1 MKQIPMLDLK
11 AEYDYMKADIDAAL
25 EKCIGHQKW
34 IFGPEVKELEEKIA
48 EYTGVQY
55 CIGTSSGTEAL
66 VLSLRAMAIK
76 LKNQEYFDRT
86 DEIITTPF
94 TFTATGDAILRS
106 GATPVFVDID
116 PKTYNID
123 CDSIKKFLTST
134 STLDSSVVGIL
145 PVHIYGQACDMH
157 EIMTIANNHDLFVLE
172 DVAQAFG
179 GAWKGSAGPSHGST
193 SSPKML
199 GSIGTAGA
207 FSFFPSKNL
216 GGFGDGGMV
225 STDDADLAELVRML
239 LKHGGKDKY
248 NVDHIGYNARLD
260 TLQAAVLL
268 AKFKYIDEFN
278 DRRRKIAGFYNTGL
292 KDVADIV
299 LPVNHQL
306 STVDGSYHVYHQYTI
321 QTKKR
326 DEFQKYL
333 NENGISTMIYY
344 PVPLHH
350 MKVFKGRSRNAGSL
364 THSEEACKS
373 VLSLPIEP
381 LQSDDTTAYII
392 KSVTD
397 YI

>member
-11 AEYDYMKADIDAAL
+11 AEYEYMKKDIDAAL
-25 EKCIGHQKW
+25 KRCIDHQKW

-48 EYTGVQY
+48 DYIGVQH

-106 GATPVFVDID
+106 GATPVFVDIN
-116 PKTYNID
+116 PTTYNID
-123 CDSIKKFLTST
+123 CDSIKNYLISTST
-134 STLDSSVVGIL
+134 SASSVVGIL
-145 PVHIYGQACDMH
+145 PVHIYGQACDMD
-157 EIMTIANNHDLFVLE
+157 EIMTIANEHNLFVLE

-179 GAWKGSAGPSHGST
+179 GNSTSLLNGSTGSA
-193 SSPKML
+193 KKL

-225 STDDADLAELVRML
+225 STDDAALAELVRML

-278 DRRRKIAGFYNTGL
+278 ERRRNTADLYTAGL
-292 KDVADIV
+292 KDAADIV
-299 LPVNHQL
+299 LPI
-306 STVDGSYHVYHQYTI
+306 SDSYHVYHQYTI
-321 QTKKR
+321 RTQKR
-326 DEFQKYL
+326 DGLQHYL
-333 NENGISTMIYY
+333 KENGVGTMIYY
-344 PVPLHH
+344 PVPLHN
-350 MKVFKGRSRNAGSL
+350 MKVFDGRSRNAGSL
-364 THSEEACKS
+364 MHSEEACKT

-381 LQSDDTTAYII
+381 LQTDDTTAYIV
-392 KSVTD
+392 KNVTD
-397 YI
+397 YS